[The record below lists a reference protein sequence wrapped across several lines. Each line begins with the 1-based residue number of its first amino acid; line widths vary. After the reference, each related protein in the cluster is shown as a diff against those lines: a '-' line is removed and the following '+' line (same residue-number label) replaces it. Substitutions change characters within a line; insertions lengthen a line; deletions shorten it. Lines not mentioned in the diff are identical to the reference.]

1 MWNNFRKGWMG
12 WLLHKTL
19 SSKKSPCWYFL
30 YFKQS
35 TWHTKE
41 WFDIGMIDW
50 HVDRILLMIQKPGQP
65 DDMENSL
72 KYHIY
77 LWNSNITGGA
87 RLLPSTVF
95 TNMAKITSQI
105 ASNHENTLVKSH
117 TCQPMFSCWYTN
129 WWVGTYPFQPLW
141 ERDCYLLEDLPVI
154 VYHQP

>member
-1 MWNNFRKGWMG
+1 
-12 WLLHKTL
+12 
-19 SSKKSPCWYFL
+19 
-30 YFKQS
+30 
-35 TWHTKE
+35 
-41 WFDIGMIDW
+41 
-50 HVDRILLMIQKPGQP
+50 MIQKPGQP

-117 TCQPMFSCWYTN
+117 VSQCLVAGIPIGGLGPILSNPCEKGI
-129 WWVGTYPFQPLW
+129 VTYLKIFL
-141 ERDCYLLEDLPVI
+141 
-154 VYHQP
+154 

>member
-117 TCQPMFSCWYTN
+117 VSQCLVAGIPIGGLGPILSNPCEKGI
-129 WWVGTYPFQPLW
+129 VTYLKIFL
-141 ERDCYLLEDLPVI
+141 
-154 VYHQP
+154 